1 MTIKKQLFP
10 TVWIIFILFTLI
22 TYTLPWVVGGGA
34 SLTFGAFDL
43 AEWASLHP
51 ATRAMSP
58 ILLTSFLLRFPLV
71 CLAWIVAFNAPPYPF
86 KSANWWFYGVICLI
100 LVIFSTPPLEF
111 LTTNR
116 DDMNYLQ
123 QAGLSVL
130 GIIGCAIGLSGVLKP
145 YRHYIAVVMSLIG
158 AIVSVWGVILAYSL
172 LADFQ
177 ISISVGIGIIACTGM
192 FILMAGYN
200 VWLESKR
207 RR

>member
-1 MTIKKQLFP
+1 MTMKKQSFP
-10 TVWIIFILFTLI
+10 IVWMIFILLTLVA
-22 TYTLPWVVGGGA
+22 YTLPWIVGGGA

-43 AEWASLHP
+43 AEWSSLHP

-71 CLAWIVAFNAPPYPF
+71 CLAWITAFNAPPYPF
-86 KSANWWFYGVICLI
+86 KSANWWIYGLI
-100 LVIFSTPPLEF
+100 SLVLVIFSTPPLEF

-116 DDMNYLQ
+116 DDINYLQ

-130 GIIGCAIGLSGVLKP
+130 GVIGCGIGLSGILKP
-145 YRHYIAVVMSLIG
+145 YRHYVAIGTALIG
-158 AIVSVWGVILAYSL
+158 AIVSIWGTTSAYSL

-177 ISISVGIGIIACTGM
+177 ISVSVGIGIITCVGM
-192 FILMAGYN
+192 FILMAGY

-207 RR
+207 RH

>member
-1 MTIKKQLFP
+1 MTTQKSSFP
-10 TVWIIFILFTLI
+10 FVWVIFIGLTLI

-51 ATRAMSP
+51 ATRVMSP
-58 ILLTSFLLRFPLV
+58 VLLTSFLLRFPLV

-86 KSANWWFYGVICLI
+86 KSANWWIYSTMCLVLI
-100 LVIFSTPPLEF
+100 VLSTPPLEF

-116 DDMNYLQ
+116 DDINYLQ
-123 QAGLSVL
+123 QAGLSLL
-130 GIIGCAIGLSGVLKP
+130 GFIGCGIGLSRILKQH
-145 YRHYIAVVMSLIG
+145 RHHIAIGIALIG
-158 AIVSVWGVILAYSL
+158 AISSIWGMILGYSL

-177 ISISVGIGIIACTGM
+177 INLSVGIGIMGCVVM
-192 FILMAGYN
+192 FIIMAGYT
-200 VWLESKR
+200 WMESKR